1 MFLRISLRG
10 IMLPDKLDMV
20 VEVEA
25 EVDGGVDVEGGVD
38 AAALSDSIFF
48 AIDESAPA
56 TPLLLLDEAE

>member
-25 EVDGGVDVEGGVD
+25 EVDRGVDVEGGVD

-48 AIDESAPA
+48 PIDESAPA
-56 TPLLLLDEAE
+56 TPLLLLDETE